1 MSEHIEKYMNLLD
14 LYYDIDN
21 LGFIKN
27 IELPLLEEYKSYH
40 NSINYESS
48 DIKKELIEERIGFL
62 YSHGQ
67 RSFLKDTRGIK
78 FDEVILEEIP
88 KNIKK
93 KYGVDVNTIILSHS
107 GFIVVYSDIPH
118 RGILSI
124 LLRRNKELFR
134 SFGRVKENL
143 SIEKNMDLFEIE
155 INTGCEDVNV
165 YEQLNIILRGFHSF
179 RQCLDY
185 EKCNDEIKRITDII
199 KRNED
204 TLNLLEGL

>member
-1 MSEHIEKYMNLLD
+1 MFSAIKIQINSEITNFYLTFLIPNWR
-14 LYYDIDN
+14 
-21 LGFIKN
+21 
-27 IELPLLEEYKSYH
+27 
-40 NSINYESS
+40 NYESS

-62 YSHGQ
+62 YLHGQ
-67 RSFLKDTRGIK
+67 RTFLKDIRGIK
-78 FDEVILEEIP
+78 IDEDFIEEIFQ
-88 KNIKK
+88 NIKK
-93 KYGVDVNTIILSHS
+93 KYDVYVNTIAFSHS
-107 GFIVVYSDIPH
+107 GFIIAECSDISH
-118 RGILSI
+118 LGILSI

-179 RQCLDY
+179 RQYLDY